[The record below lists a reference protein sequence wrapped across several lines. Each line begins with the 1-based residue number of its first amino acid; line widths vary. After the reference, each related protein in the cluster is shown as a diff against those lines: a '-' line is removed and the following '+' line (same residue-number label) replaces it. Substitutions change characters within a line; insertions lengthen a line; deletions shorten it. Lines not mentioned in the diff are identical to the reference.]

1 MNKDFDFSNI
11 ATPATIKMFGL
22 FQKFIV
28 INDLQFLANYP
39 VKHYERIRMDKAKA
53 ENSYEEYGP
62 ILVSVLGFAR
72 NHECF

>member
-1 MNKDFDFSNI
+1 
-11 ATPATIKMFGL
+11 MFGL
-22 FQKFIV
+22 IQKFTTKFV
-28 INDLQFLANYP
+28 LQFLANFL